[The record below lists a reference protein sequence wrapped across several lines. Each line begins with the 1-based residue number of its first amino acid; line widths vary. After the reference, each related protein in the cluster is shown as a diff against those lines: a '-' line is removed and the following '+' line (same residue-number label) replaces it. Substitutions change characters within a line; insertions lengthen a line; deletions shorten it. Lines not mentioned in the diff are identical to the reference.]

1 MKVVLSDLYRIKQ
14 RTLSAIVRDER
25 LGEHIARKEN
35 NRKLRNRLRCYIHDN
50 RIPEPP
56 GANT

>member
-25 LGEHIARKEN
+25 LGEAVARREN

-50 RIPEPP
+50 RIPDSP
-56 GANT
+56 GVSS